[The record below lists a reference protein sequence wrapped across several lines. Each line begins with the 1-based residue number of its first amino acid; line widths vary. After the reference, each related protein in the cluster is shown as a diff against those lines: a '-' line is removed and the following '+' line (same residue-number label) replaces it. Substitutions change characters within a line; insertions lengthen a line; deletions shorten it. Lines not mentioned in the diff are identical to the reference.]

1 MYYAGILINDL
12 GSFIMNKSYKIYV
25 IIMFVLLAVPGLLLL
40 VLPER
45 EYSSNENRYLD
56 KMPKADLQEI
66 STGGFQDKVTSAA
79 SDQFIVRDFMMGVST
94 TFKKTLGFKDIGGVY
109 IAKDNRY
116 ISKITSSDIV
126 SDTFIKNLM
135 YTSYF
140 AEQQEAE
147 VYTMLVPSP
156 GTILGDKLPAFAPFY
171 NADSMYNTVN
181 TLLDTSKIIDI
192 REILEQQESA
202 ADIYYKTDH
211 HWTLQGAYAAYR
223 EYCNTTGIQKHSYG
237 SFNPEKVSGSFYGTL
252 YSKVL
257 DFMAKPDEIYAIR
270 TEQAES
276 AVVTCDGEEKKGI
289 YDRSALSQKDKY
301 AYFFGGNYG
310 RMDIKTGSSTG
321 LKLLVIKDSFANSFV
336 PFLLGDYSSITM
348 IDPRYYN
355 KPVLKVAKQGKY
367 DHILILYETSNFAG
381 DSNLYKLTR

>member
-1 MYYAGILINDL
+1 
-12 GSFIMNKSYKIYV
+12 MNKSYKIYV

-40 VLPER
+40 LLPQR

-66 STGGFQDKVTSAA
+66 STGEFQDKVTNAV
-79 SDQFIVRDFMMGVST
+79 SDQFVVRDFMMGLST
-94 TFKKTLGFKDIGGVY
+94 AFKKIIGFKDIGGVY
-109 IAKDNRY
+109 IAKDGGY
-116 ISKITSSDIV
+116 ISKVTSSDIV
-126 SDTFIKNLM
+126 SDTFIQNLM

-156 GTILGDKLPAFAPFY
+156 GTILGDRLPACAPFY
-171 NADSMYNTVN
+171 NADSMYDTVN

-192 REILEQQESA
+192 REILGQQKTAS
-202 ADIYYKTDH
+202 DIYYKTDH

-223 EYCNTTGIQKHSYG
+223 EYCDTTGIQKHSYG
-237 SFNPEKVSGSFYGTL
+237 SFNPEKVSDSFYGTL

-257 DFMAKPDEIYAIR
+257 DFQAKPDEIYAIR
-270 TEQAES
+270 TEQAEG

-289 YDRSALSQKDKY
+289 YDEPALSKKDKY

-336 PFLLGDYSSITM
+336 PFLLGDYSNITM

-355 KPVLKVAKQGKY
+355 KPVLKAAKQGKY

-381 DSNLYKLTR
+381 DSNLYKLTK

>member
-1 MYYAGILINDL
+1 
-12 GSFIMNKSYKIYV
+12 MNKSYKIYV

-94 TFKKTLGFKDIGGVY
+94 TFKKTLGFKDISGVY

-126 SDTFIKNLM
+126 SDTFIQNLM

-171 NADSMYNTVN
+171 NAGSMYNTVN

-192 REILEQQESA
+192 REI
-202 ADIYYKTDH
+202 
-211 HWTLQGAYAAYR
+211 
-223 EYCNTTGIQKHSYG
+223 
-237 SFNPEKVSGSFYGTL
+237 
-252 YSKVL
+252 
-257 DFMAKPDEIYAIR
+257 
-270 TEQAES
+270 
-276 AVVTCDGEEKKGI
+276 
-289 YDRSALSQKDKY
+289 
-301 AYFFGGNYG
+301 G
-310 RMDIKTGSSTG
+310 RAH
-321 LKLLVIKDSFANSFV
+321 V
-336 PFLLGDYSSITM
+336 
-348 IDPRYYN
+348 
-355 KPVLKVAKQGKY
+355 
-367 DHILILYETSNFAG
+367 
-381 DSNLYKLTR
+381 